1 MSAVTGVSAT
11 LTVTSNQ
18 TGTGY
23 YLVQLATAAT
33 PTYTAVKAG
42 TAVGMTANVAA
53 TATIASLTPAT
64 AYNLYFVPVNSAG
77 SNGQMQFVAFTTGVT
92 TGTTGATTGT
102 ATTGGSPP

>member
-33 PTYTAVKAG
+33 PTYTAVTAG
-42 TAVGMTANVAA
+42 TPFALTANVAA
-53 TATIASLTPAT
+53 TVNITGLTPAT
-64 AYNLYFVPVNSAG
+64 AYNLFFVPTNSAA
-77 SNGQMQFVAFTTGVT
+77 SVGQMRFIAFTTGVT